1 MEQYNNSLLDMSRG
15 PGLYRL
21 EDSKLRNKISYPW
34 ATNVRI
40 QNMGG
45 SVFGENFIDVKSKLD
60 RLDYPL
66 SKNPELQYSPLD
78 ENLSN
83 EMIHFEDGGPPEQE
97 NTYLTNNPF
106 ELKGVGINRFEILQI
121 DTQKNAIEPFR
132 RIGENTV
139 LVTLDR
145 HVQECK
151 Y

>member
-1 MEQYNNSLLDMSRG
+1 MEHNNSLLDMSMG

-40 QNMGG
+40 QTMGG
-45 SVFGENFIDVKSKLD
+45 SVFGENFIDIKSKLD

-106 ELKGVGINRFEILQI
+106 ELKGVGINRFELLQI
-121 DTQKNAIEPFR
+121 DPQKNAIEPFK

-139 LVTLDR
+139 LSTLDR